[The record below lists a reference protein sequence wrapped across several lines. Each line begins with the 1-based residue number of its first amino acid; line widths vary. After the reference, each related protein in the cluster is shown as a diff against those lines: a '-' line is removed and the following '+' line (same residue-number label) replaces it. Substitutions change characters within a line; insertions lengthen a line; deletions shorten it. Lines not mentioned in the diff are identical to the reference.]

1 MSTYIR
7 NPSARENVGD
17 TMRVLLTTIKT
28 ERPQSRLALKYL
40 YSVLAD
46 APIELF
52 TDTYEES
59 VLTSDMY
66 EDIVRGNYGVVYF
79 HADEYNETRI
89 LNLAEM
95 VKKAVPTCAVIL
107 GGLQVS
113 FDAKRLLKQNPS
125 VDFVIRGEGEKVI
138 FNFIKTL
145 ITYEF
150 DFANIPGL
158 AYREDDTIY
167 CNPLE
172 APVQMEDLPFPYEKI
187 NADSGVVYYET
198 IRGTSDRCA
207 YSQFLPDARVRAL
220 SLNRVCTELRYF
232 LAKGVDRVQFLDKYF
247 NYNTER
253 AYRIW
258 EYLISNDNGTT
269 SFIFDV
275 NGDNL
280 DEETIRLLNTARPGL
295 FEFRI
300 EVEST
305 NPETLASVGRK
316 ENIYQLM
323 YNVSKLLQGN
333 VKVAVTLKIG
343 LPYENE
349 EMFARSFN
357 KIYGLGADTMEVS
370 ILRIPKGTAI
380 RQDASV
386 YGYQYNSVP
395 PYEVI
400 ASDFMHA
407 PEMIKIRSIVKV
419 LDIYLKNGGF
429 EKSINRILADTGI
442 KPYEMFK
449 KFADYI
455 VENKLRDKMDRKE
468 NLYRILYGFAI
479 SLYDELNDTLKLQI
493 LMEVI
498 HSDLER
504 NLSAD
509 AIKKFERKGWEIE
522 G

>member
-1 MSTYIR
+1 
-7 NPSARENVGD
+7 
-17 TMRVLLTTIKT
+17 MRVLLTTIKT
-28 ERPQSRLALKYL
+28 ESPKSRLAVKYL

-52 TDTYEES
+52 LDTYDNSE
-59 VLTSDMY
+59 LTSNMY
-66 EDIVRGNYGVVYF
+66 EDIVRGSYGVVYF
-79 HADEYNETRI
+79 HVDEFNEGRI

-95 VKKAVPTCAVIL
+95 VKKAVPTCAIIL

-113 FDAKRLLKQNPS
+113 YDAKRLLKDYPCI
-125 VDFVIRGEGEKVI
+125 DFVIRGEGEKVL
-138 FNFIKTL
+138 FNFIRTL
-145 ITYEF
+145 VTYEF
-150 DFANIPGL
+150 DFINIPGL
-158 AYREDDTIY
+158 AFREEDTIY
-167 CNPLE
+167 CNPLD
-172 APVQMEDLPFPYEKI
+172 APVQMEDLPFPYEKL
-187 NADSGVVYYET
+187 NAENGVVYYES

-207 YSQFLPDARVRAL
+207 YSQFLPDARIRAL

-232 LAKGVDRVQFLDKYF
+232 LAKGVDRVIFLDKYF

-258 EYLISNDNGTT
+258 EYLIGNDNGTT
-269 SFIFDV
+269 TFVFDV

-280 DEETIRLLNTARPGL
+280 DEETIRLLNTARSGL

-349 EMFARSFN
+349 ELFARSFN

-370 ILRIPKGTAI
+370 ILRIPKGTTI
-380 RQDASV
+380 RQDAGV
-386 YGYQYNSVP
+386 YGYQFNSVP

-407 PEMIKIRSIVKV
+407 PEMIKIRNVVKV
-419 LDIYLKNGGF
+419 LDIYLKDGGF
-429 EKSINRILADTGI
+429 EKSLERILSDTGI
-442 KPYEMFK
+442 KPYEMFRK
-449 KFADYI
+449 LSDYI
-455 VENKLRDKMDRKE
+455 VENKLRDKMDKKE
-468 NLYRILYGFAI
+468 NLYRILYAFAI
-479 SLYDELNDTLKLQI
+479 GLYDELNDTLKLQI